1 MLPVPIGVSIIGSST
16 IRTSNARENPMT
28 TQRLQTVSAVA
39 GELPDMPIE
48 PSWIKE
54 GNPVARGTVVTQ
66 SEDKKVSSGLWT
78 CEPGKFEWNFSWDE
92 FVHVLEGEVDIT
104 EDGTDTTITLG
115 PGDMAHFPLGMKTHW
130 HVKQAV
136 RKFFVIRT
144 AEPFEL

>member
-1 MLPVPIGVSIIGSST
+1 MAILT
-16 IRTSNARENPMT
+16 
-28 TQRLQTVSAVA
+28 LQAAAAVD
-39 GELPDMPIE
+39 GQLPDMPIE

-54 GNPVARGTVVTQ
+54 GNPVARGTVLTQ
-66 SEDKKVSSGLWT
+66 SDDKRVSSGLWS
-78 CEPGKFEWNFSWDE
+78 CEPGKFEWTFGWDE
-92 FVHVLEGEVDIT
+92 FVHLLEGEVEIT
-104 EDGTDTTITLG
+104 EDGTDNTVTLG